1 MEITD
6 QMHRDAMSRVQSGKV
21 NDKSLNGSLSQYTG
35 FIGEQVVMKYFDVKS
50 VRYEYK
56 GDKVYDYDLEVGQV
70 KIDIKSLRRKSF
82 ISDKFE
88 HAIPNYSQV
97 MNCHLYIF
105 VSVKIPDK
113 RATEANI
120 MGWCGHKWFWDNAEP
135 VDKGVFRDN
144 GMTHKADN
152 SSIRYSQLKPIE
164 DLIRRFH

>member
-6 QMHRDAMSRVQSGKV
+6 QMHQDAMSMVQSGKM
-21 NDKSLNGSLSQYTG
+21 NDSSLNGSLSQYTG

-50 VRYEYK
+50 ISYQYK

-70 KIDIKSLRRKSF
+70 RIDIKSLRRTSYL
-82 ISDKFE
+82 SDKFE

-97 MNCHLYIF
+97 MSCHLYIF

-120 MGWCGHKWFWDNAEP
+120 MGWCGHKWFWDNAES

-144 GMTHKADN
+144 GMTHKANN

-164 DLIRRFH
+164 DLILRFN